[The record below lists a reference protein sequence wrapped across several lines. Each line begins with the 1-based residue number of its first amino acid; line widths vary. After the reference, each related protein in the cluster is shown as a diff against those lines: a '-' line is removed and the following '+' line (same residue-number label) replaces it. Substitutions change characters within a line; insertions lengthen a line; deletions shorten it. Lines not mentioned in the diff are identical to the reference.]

1 MMCADC
7 SKPIAR
13 FTDID
18 WDGVIVC
25 TPCATKRRDEFLT
38 ADEIAKAEDLAQ
50 GKPDA
55 IEKLARETT
64 NV

>member
-1 MMCADC
+1 MICADC
-7 SKPIAR
+7 SHPIAR

-25 TPCATKRRDEFLT
+25 TPCATKRRDEVLT
-38 ADEIAKAEDLAQ
+38 ADEIAKAEDPAQ

-55 IEKLARETT
+55 VKNLAGTT
-64 NV
+64 AS